1 MLYQFTLQ
9 VHTDRYKGLQ
19 QRSTE
24 TLTKYVRKT
33 YIKPNNCKKMNMPK
47 FIELIKTENKIEI
60 RNVSMFIM
68 KSFEIRKTLYFD

>member
-1 MLYQFTLQ
+1 
-9 VHTDRYKGLQ
+9 
-19 QRSTE
+19 
-24 TLTKYVRKT
+24 
-33 YIKPNNCKKMNMPK
+33 MNMPK